1 LPDAIFFESEEQPH
15 VKEVNAY
22 RPISAMCFMRIN
34 DGFQRER
41 NVHGGTEWYTG
52 DPASDGGFS
61 VLN

>member
-1 LPDAIFFESEEQPH
+1 
-15 VKEVNAY
+15 
-22 RPISAMCFMRIN
+22 MCFMRIN

>member
-1 LPDAIFFESEEQPH
+1 
-15 VKEVNAY
+15 
-22 RPISAMCFMRIN
+22 MCFMRIN

-41 NVHGGTEWYTG
+41 NVRGGTKWYTG